1 MSNINVIGVIGALF
15 IAASWLMHRV
25 IITFN
30 RKNLEITSGVSQGV
44 PMLPEMRWRT
54 LLQVQVTMVGF
65 TGAFALVIAF
75 SFLAIGD
82 NVDDAHVRL
91 LAQACAWFYF
101 SLSALMLIAGSAALA
116 AISRLL
122 RQAEAD

>member
-15 IAASWLMHRV
+15 IAASWFAHHI

-54 LLQVQVTMVGF
+54 LWQVQVSTVGF
-65 TGAFALVIAF
+65 AGAFNLVIAF

-82 NVDDAHVRL
+82 NVDDAYVRL
-91 LAQACAWFYF
+91 LAQACAWIYF
-101 SLSALMLIAGSAALA
+101 SFSALWFIAGPTALTTV
-116 AISRLL
+116 SRLL